1 MNDKDLQSRLA
12 NGERGIPKIP
22 DSPDTRHA
30 QAQPP
35 RPRKPGEAGKHL
47 RSISTPVDMCSD
59 DPDTDPDEAVARP
72 AEQPAPPPADFPERE
87 KLIKHMVSRFL
98 GWKLPENFNPDGGI
112 SFKPTFNEHTA
123 YPMKHGPTGTNLFD
137 AMQAEGMIRYMLE
150 GEAAE
155 PSAPPQP
162 AEPEYAHVHPETHPY
177 TQLRPRKPGEG
188 GKHLRSISVPVDM
201 TSDDPDS
208 DPEDAAEPSVE
219 ARQPMDKARAFF
231 DKENAAVGG
240 ILTPMIERNPTMIP
254 CLMATFAEQEAAA
267 AKREGMEEAARHY
280 LHIKNG
286 LGEHREEALWISGL
300 YEYTRDVLKN
310 VRAAL
315 SKEQP

>member
-1 MNDKDLQSRLA
+1 MSELKKTDHITQESILRSRLE

-219 ARQPMDKARAFF
+219 ARQP
-231 DKENAAVGG
+231 E
-240 ILTPMIERNPTMIP
+240 IP
-254 CLMATFAEQEAAA
+254 FHHISWCKRYESQTCNCGLDEAIAA
-267 AKREGMEEAARHY
+267 AKREGMESAARHY

-315 SKEQP
+315 SKEQQNG